1 MCSFKLLAVA
11 VLVVIV
17 MLPLSHA
24 ATGVVD
30 QKQELDSGFSI
41 TISGAGR
48 GQEFVP
54 NLSPLIGIDVHIMT
68 ANHAGADTI
77 TLNVREYSIV
87 PLGGLLLSTTT
98 SQSLPDGFD
107 GWVHFDLPSPV
118 AVTPGSTY
126 VVELTEAKSTFGWYA
141 FEGNVYPN
149 GRVISNNN
157 FFNDIDFTFRTYG
170 PSPPT
175 EPVGG
180 VVEPVNKLAVFAPYL
195 ALFGVVATIAIVVA
209 APWKKPDTN

>member
-1 MCSFKLLAVA
+1 M
-11 VLVVIV
+11 
-17 MLPLSHA
+17 
-24 ATGVVD
+24 TGNPG
-30 QKQELDSGFSI
+30 S
-41 TISGAGR
+41 
-48 GQEFVP
+48 
-54 NLSPLIGIDVHIMT
+54 
-68 ANHAGADTI
+68 GADTI

-118 AVTPGSTY
+118 DVTPGSTY
-126 VVELTEAKSTFGWYA
+126 VIELTEAKSTFGWYT

-149 GRVISNNN
+149 GRAISNNN
-157 FFNDIDFTFRTYG
+157 FFNDIDFTFRTYA

-180 VVEPVNKLAVFAPYL
+180 VVEPVNKLPVFAPYL
-195 ALFGVVATIAIVVA
+195 ALFGLVVTIAIVVT
-209 APWKKPDTN
+209 APWNRPDN

>member
-1 MCSFKLLAVA
+1 MRSVRFLAVA
-11 VLVVIV
+11 VLVVIA

-41 TISGAGR
+41 TISGAHL

-68 ANHAGADTI
+68 TSNHAGADTI

-118 AVTPGSTY
+118 DVTPGSTY
-126 VVELTEAKSTFGWYA
+126 VIELTEAKSTFGWYT

-149 GRVISNNN
+149 GRAISNNN
-157 FFNDIDFTFRTYG
+157 FFNDIDFTFRTYA

-175 EPVGG
+175 EAVGG
-180 VVEPVNKLAVFAPYL
+180 VVEPVNKSAVFASYL
-195 ALFGVVATIAIVVA
+195 ALIGIVATVAVVVAV
-209 APWKKPDTN
+209 PWKKPDN

>member
-68 ANHAGADTI
+68 GNPGSGADTI

-157 FFNDIDFTFRTYG
+157 FFDDIDFTFRTYA
-170 PSPPT
+170 PSHPT

-180 VVEPVNKLAVFAPYL
+180 VVEPVNKLAIVTPYF
-195 ALFGVVATIAIVVA
+195 ALFGLVVAVTVVA
-209 APWKKPDTN
+209 VAPWKKPDN